1 LVNRIISRRKFLQ
14 TSAAVTGAA
23 MTYGALGR
31 SVVRAQ
37 EPMPKFVWSP
47 KATNNPVFAVAEAGG
62 RIRSNELGVDFQWVG
77 PANTDAVEQA
87 NLLDA
92 AITAGCDGMGI
103 SCNDA
108 AVLLPIIDRAIAQG
122 IPVITWDSDSSES
135 QRLSFYSFET
145 QSAATAGAQRFAE
158 VLATNPTKTY
168 VLLSGNAGAPNLE
181 ERIAAVQSVLQAEGS
196 GLEFVTTLFCND
208 DAVLG
213 ATLIEDQLTAMPD
226 LGGIFMIGGWPL
238 FGDVNAMPQFL
249 AATAAGTLKCVAWDT
264 LWMQLPLLENGT
276 VQGLI
281 GQKYFGWGYDG
292 IGIMYDHVVH
302 GIQLPDFIDSGY
314 DLLKTPEDAVAFA
327 TKWDAANIGKP
338 EWNPNF
344 VPEGGGKFGKG
355 DASAYT
361 SGSASPA
368 M

>member
-1 LVNRIISRRKFLQ
+1 VNSTLSRRRFLQ

-23 MTYGALGR
+23 LASGILPHVARGQDAL
-31 SVVRAQ
+31 
-37 EPMPKFVWSP
+37 PKFVWSP

-62 RIRSNELGVDFQWVG
+62 KIRSEELGVDFQWVG
-77 PANTDAVEQA
+77 PANTDAVQQA
-87 NLLDA
+87 DLLDA

-108 AVLLPIIDRAIAQG
+108 SVLLPVIDRATAAG
-122 IPVITWDSDSSES
+122 IPVITWDSDSPDST
-135 QRLSFYSFET
+135 RLSFYSIPEEA
-145 QSAATAGAQRFAE
+145 AATAGAERFAE
-158 VLATNPTKTY
+158 VMQDNPTKTY

-181 ERIAAVQSVLQAEGS
+181 GRITAVRAVLDKPEN
-196 GLEFVTTLFCND
+196 GLEYVTTLFCND
-208 DAVLG
+208 DPVLG
-213 ATLIEDQLTAMPD
+213 QTLMEDQLTAMPD
-226 LGGIFMIGGWPL
+226 LGGFFLIGGWPT
-238 FGDVNAMPQFL
+238 FADVTPMTQFL

-264 LWMQLPLLENGT
+264 LSMQLPLLENGT

-302 GIQLPDFIDSGY
+302 KIELPPFIDSGY

>member
-1 LVNRIISRRKFLQ
+1 MNRTLSRRRFLQ

-23 MTYGALGR
+23 MTYGAMAR

-37 EPMPKFVWSP
+37 ESMPKFVWSP

-62 RIRSNELGVDFQWVG
+62 KIRSEELGVDFQWVG

-108 AVLLPIIDRAIAQG
+108 NVLLPIINRAIDAG
-122 IPVITWDSDSSES
+122 IPVITWDSDSADSK
-135 QRLSFYSFET
+135 RLSFYSFET
-145 QSAATAGAQRFAE
+145 QSAATAGAQRFLE
-158 VLATNPTKTY
+158 VMQDNATKSY

-181 ERIAAVQSVLQAEGS
+181 ERIAAVQAVLQAPDS
-196 GLEFVTTLFCND
+196 GLEFLTTLFCND
-208 DAVLG
+208 DPVLG

-264 LWMQLPLLENGT
+264 LSMQLPLLENGT

-302 GIQLPDFIDSGY
+302 GIELPPFIDSGY
-314 DLLKTPEDAVAFA
+314 DLLTTPEQATEFA
-327 TKWDAANIGKP
+327 KKW
-338 EWNPNF
+338 ETQNF
-344 VPEGGGKFGKG
+344 VPEGGSPFGKG

-361 SGSASPA
+361 SPGASPA

>member
-1 LVNRIISRRKFLQ
+1 VNRTFSRRRFLQ

-23 MTYGALGR
+23 LTYGALGR

-37 EPMPKFVWSP
+37 ESMPKFVWSP

-62 RIRSNELGVDFQWVG
+62 KIRSEELGVDFQWVG

-87 NLLDA
+87 SLLDA

-108 AVLLPIIDRAIAQG
+108 NVLLPIIDRAIDAG
-122 IPVITWDSDSSES
+122 IPVITWDSDSEQSK
-135 QRLSFYSFET
+135 RLSFYSIDGDA
-145 QSAATAGAQRFAE
+145 AATAGANVFLEAM
-158 VLATNPTKTY
+158 AANPTKTY

-181 ERIAAVQSVLQAEGS
+181 GRISAVQAVLQAPDT

-208 DAVLG
+208 DPVLG

-226 LGGIFMIGGWPL
+226 LGGIFFIGGWPL

-249 AATAAGTLKCVAWDT
+249 AATAAGTLQAVAWDT
-264 LWMQLPLLENGT
+264 LPMQLPLLENGT
-276 VQGLI
+276 VKGLI

-302 GIQLPDFIDSGY
+302 GIELPPFIDSGF
-314 DLLKTPEDAVAFA
+314 DLLTTPEDAVAFA
-327 TKWDAANIGKP
+327 EKW
-338 EWNPNF
+338 ETQNF
-344 VPEGGGKFGKG
+344 VPEGGSPFGNG
-355 DASAYT
+355 DASVYGA
-361 SGSASPA
+361 
-368 M
+368 

>member
-1 LVNRIISRRKFLQ
+1 MNRTFTRRKFLQ

-23 MTYGALGR
+23 LAYGALGVR
-31 SVVRAQ
+31 AVRAQ
-37 EPMPKFVWSP
+37 ESMPKFVWSP

-62 RIRSNELGVDFQWVG
+62 RIRSEELGVDFQWVG

-108 AVLLPIIDRAIAQG
+108 NVLLPIINRAIDAG
-122 IPVITWDSDSSES
+122 IPVITWDSDSEASK
-135 QRLSFYSFET
+135 RLSFYSIDGDA
-145 QSAATAGAQRFAE
+145 AATAGANVFLEAM
-158 VLATNPTKTY
+158 ADNPTKTY

-181 ERIAAVQSVLQAEGS
+181 GRISAVQAVLQAPDT

-208 DAVLG
+208 DPVLG

-226 LGGIFMIGGWPL
+226 LGGIFFIGGWPL

-249 AATAAGTLKCVAWDT
+249 AATAAGTLKAVAWDT
-264 LWMQLPLLENGT
+264 LSMQLPLLENGT

-302 GIQLPDFIDSGY
+302 DIELPPFIDSGF
-314 DLLKTPEDAVAFA
+314 DLLTTPEQAAEFA
-327 TKWDAANIGKP
+327 TKW
-338 EWNPNF
+338 ETQNF
-344 VPEGGGKFGKG
+344 VPEGGSPFGNG
-355 DASAYT
+355 DAAAY
-361 SGSASPA
+361 SS
-368 M
+368 

>member
-1 LVNRIISRRKFLQ
+1 MNRTLSRRKFLQ

-23 MTYGALGR
+23 MTYGALAR
-31 SVVRAQ
+31 NAVRAQ
-37 EPMPKFVWSP
+37 ESMPKFVWSP

-62 RIRSNELGVDFQWVG
+62 KIRSEELGVDFQWVG

-108 AVLLPIIDRAIAQG
+108 NVLLPIIDRAIDAG
-122 IPVITWDSDSSES
+122 IPVITWDSDSDQSK
-135 QRLSFYSFET
+135 RLSFYSIDGD
-145 QSAATAGAQRFAE
+145 AAAHAGADVFAQ
-158 VLATNPTKTY
+158 AMADNASKTF
-168 VLLSGNAGAPNLE
+168 VMLSGNAGAPNLE
-181 ERIAAVQSVLQAEGS
+181 GRITAVRA
-196 GLEFVTTLFCND
+196 GLEGAGLEELPTLFCND

-213 ATLIEDQLTAMPD
+213 ATLIEDLLTSTPD

-264 LWMQLPLLENGT
+264 LSMQLPLLENGT

-302 GIQLPDFIDSGY
+302 GIELPPFIDSGF
-314 DLLKTPEDAVAFA
+314 DLLTTPEQAAEFA
-327 TKWDAANIGKP
+327 KKW
-338 EWNPNF
+338 ETQNF
-344 VPEGGGKFGKG
+344 VPEGGSKFGLG
-355 DASAYT
+355 VASAYT

-368 M
+368 ASPAA